1 MAAAAP
7 HREQRWALLSWGST
21 ELCQGRGRFRKSFF
35 TERVAGHWN
44 WFHGQL
50 VVMAL
55 SCQSSRCTT
64 VGSCMSPGGS
74 TLGAA
79 LLATWGAQ
87 VHIICLCSLGSCTLS
102 PGAP

>member
-50 VVMAL
+50 VVMAP
-55 SCQSSRCTT
+55 SCQSSRSIWTAFSDR
-64 VGSCMSPGGS
+64 GSDFWVALC
-74 TLGAA
+74 GARSWTERS
-79 LLATWGAQ
+79 LW
-87 VHIICLCSLGSCTLS
+87 VHSNVR
-102 PGAP
+102 